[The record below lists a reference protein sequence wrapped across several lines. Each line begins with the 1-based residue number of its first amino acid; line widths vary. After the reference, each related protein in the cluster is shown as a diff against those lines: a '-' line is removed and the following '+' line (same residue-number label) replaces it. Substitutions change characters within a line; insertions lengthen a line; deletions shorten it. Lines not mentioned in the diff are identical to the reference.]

1 LKRNI
6 PHFFL
11 FLLICTF
18 SAQAQTVTTVGSGLQ
33 VPTGVAVDSAGNVFV
48 TDRMIKVIKKITPAG
63 AVTTVSTNYAL
74 PNGLFVDNTGWIFI
88 SDSRHLDK
96 LFQSGNSTTFAGPVN
111 DGNPMAV
118 ECADGVGAGVRF
130 GQAIGITR
138 DAAGNVFVADAWCH
152 KIRKIT
158 PAGVVSTFA
167 GSGSPGAA
175 NGSGGSASFNKPQ
188 GIAIDPQGNLLV
200 ADTDNHLIRKIIS
213 AGVVTTLAGSGVGF
227 ADGPGASAKFNR
239 PTGLAVDAQGNI
251 FVADSLNHKIRKI
264 APNGVVSTYA
274 GASSTGASIDGPSST
289 AQFHTPAGIAIDG
302 AGNLFVVDYGSGKV
316 RKILKQTLTISIG
329 ASTANTAILAA
340 VACPC
345 GGWLSRR
352 ITADGA
358 TQNFECGR
366 SIVIGQGAAT
376 FNLSYKCNGTCS
388 TTYEAVITLPNGSTQ
403 TVAITNNANWSYN
416 FNMSG
421 NYSISF
427 KTYCD
432 DSMCSDSCGYNVT
445 VK

>member
-1 LKRNI
+1 
-6 PHFFL
+6 
-11 FLLICTF
+11 
-18 SAQAQTVTTVGSGLQ
+18 
-33 VPTGVAVDSAGNVFV
+33 VPTGVAVDSSGNVFV
-48 TDRMIKVIKKITPAG
+48 TDRMIKVIKKIAPAG
-63 AVTTVSTNYAL
+63 MVTTVSTNYAL
-74 PNGLFVDNTGWIFI
+74 PNGLFVDNAGWIFI

-96 LFQSGNSTTFAGPVN
+96 VFQSGNSTTFAGPAN

-118 ECADGVGAGVRF
+118 ECVDGVGAGVRF
-130 GQAIGITR
+130 GQVIGITR
-138 DAAGNVFVADAWCH
+138 DGSGNFFVADAWCH

-158 PAGVVSTFA
+158 SAGVVSTFA

-175 NGSGGSASFNKPQ
+175 NGSSGSASFNKPQ
-188 GIAIDPQGNLLV
+188 GIAIDSQGNLFV
-200 ADTDNHLIRKIIS
+200 ADTDNHLIRKITS
-213 AGVVTTLAGSGVGF
+213 AGVVTTLAGSGMGF

-239 PTGLAVDAQGNI
+239 PTGLAVDAQGNV

-264 APNGVVSTYA
+264 TSGGVVSTYA
-274 GASSTGASIDGPSST
+274 GSSSMGASVDGPSST

-316 RKILKQTLTISIG
+316 RKVTKQTRTISIG
-329 ASTANTAILAA
+329 TSTANTGTFTAA
-340 VACPC
+340 LACPC
-345 GGWLSRR
+345 GGWLSRT
-352 ITADGA
+352 ISANGA

-366 SIVIGQGAAT
+366 SIVIGQGT
-376 FNLSYKCNGTCS
+376 TSFNLSYRCSGTCS
-388 TTYEAVITLPNGSTQ
+388 TKYEAVITQPNGTTQ

-432 DSMCSDSCGYNVT
+432 DSICSDSCIYTVT